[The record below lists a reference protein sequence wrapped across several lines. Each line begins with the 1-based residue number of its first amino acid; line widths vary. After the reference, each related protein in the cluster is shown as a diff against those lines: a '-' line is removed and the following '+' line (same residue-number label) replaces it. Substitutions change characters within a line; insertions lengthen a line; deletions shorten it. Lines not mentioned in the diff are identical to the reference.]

1 VADKKRTE
9 NKLVLLKKEQ
19 KQFTDIWRRLQITWY
34 TTDRHLLRG
43 ELLRVKL
50 SQADGKHTRIGPP
63 PGVRVPRLMMTPQD
77 AKRAK
82 DMLMEI
88 ESFKVAPGNRCK
100 LDKAMKLINGKKIV
114 AIVGA
119 GMSKAAG
126 IPTFRGANG
135 VYNKKTEK
143 SLSTDTFNN
152 NKKRGEFFM
161 VLNELLPKSPTESHM
176 PTHAHRFLK
185 RLCDDDRIIRI
196 YTQNIDC
203 LEKAAEIPD
212 GLIVQCHGTVET
224 GSCYAKRRGG
234 KRTCKATYDKTFMV
248 DAMQTMRR
256 SVIGKNSGIVCTTCN
271 EATVRHDI
279 TLFGEPVK
287 IMEKIVGDIEKAST
301 LLVIG
306 TSLAVD
312 PIAEWVKT
320 FNGPIIIIDERAQQL
335 VFFRASFPPMLIPSH
350 A

>member
-1 VADKKRTE
+1 
-9 NKLVLLKKEQ
+9 
-19 KQFTDIWRRLQITWY
+19 
-34 TTDRHLLRG
+34 
-43 ELLRVKL
+43 
-50 SQADGKHTRIGPP
+50 
-63 PGVRVPRLMMTPQD
+63 M
-77 AKRAK
+77 
-82 DMLMEI
+82 
-88 ESFKVAPGNRCK
+88 ESFKVVPGNGHI
-100 LDKAMKLINGKKIV
+100 LDKAMRLIDGNNIV

-135 VYNKKTEK
+135 VYNKKTER
-143 SLSTDTFNN
+143 SLSTDTFHNN
-152 NKKRGEFFM
+152 QKRGEFFM

-185 RLCDDDRIIRI
+185 RLCDDNKIIRI

-212 GLIVQCHGTVET
+212 RLIVQCHGTVET

-234 KRTCKATYDKTFMV
+234 TRTCKATYDKTFMV
-248 DAMQTMRR
+248 NAMETMRR
-256 SVIGKNSGIVCTTCN
+256 DVISKNSAIVCTTCN
-271 EATVRHDI
+271 AAMVRHDI

-287 IMEKIVGDIEKAST
+287 ITNKIVGDIGKAST

-320 FNGPIIIIDERAQQL
+320 FDGPIIIIDERAQQL